1 MNKQIVKVF
10 KGRETTLPVY
20 STAGSAGCDVKSADD
35 IVIEVGK
42 TKMVQTGI
50 YLQIPEGYEIQV
62 RPRSGLAIKHGIIVT
77 NSPGTIDS
85 KLLS

>member
-1 MNKQIVKVF
+1 
-10 KGRETTLPVY
+10 
-20 STAGSAGCDVKSADD
+20 
-35 IVIEVGK
+35 
-42 TKMVQTGI
+42 MVQTGI

-85 KLLS
+85 TPVLKSYQQFQEVINSSLFIINIYCIFT